1 MTRVAP
7 SAMMF
12 ATVSGCAQTA
22 VVRAVKTDVDSAG
35 GRSRGSAG
43 RSKKRRTKPGRRK
56 AKKS

>member
-22 VVRAVKTDVDSAG
+22 VVRAVKEDVTRAG

-43 RSKKRRTKPGRRK
+43 RPKKRRAKSGRRK
-56 AKKS
+56 AKTS